1 MNKEDAYIKKG
12 FCSWKKAPKYF
23 YEHQNSPCHKATASY
38 HLVVPQCADVGE
50 SMDSQ
55 LVQQRQLEREY
66 LLEVIKCLRYLSQ
79 QGIPLQGHNNN
90 YNFTQLQY
98 LLGTKDKKIM
108 DHLDGNM
115 GHKYNHHD
123 VQNELLNIMG
133 AQVLREKLATI
144 RDRKFFSIMADEGT
158 DISNLEQLS
167 FCARTVDD
175 DLNVDEDFL
184 GFYEIDNIKSETV
197 VKAIKDILMRCSLS
211 LDDCRGQ
218 TYDGASNMIGKHSGV
233 STKISEEQPK
243 AIATHCQGHSLSL
256 AVKSLTKE
264 CPILRDT
271 MGTVGEICV
280 LVK

>member
-1 MNKEDAYIKKG
+1 
-12 FCSWKKAPKYF
+12 
-23 YEHQNSPCHKATASY
+23 
-38 HLVVPQCADVGE
+38 
-50 SMDSQ
+50 
-55 LVQQRQLEREY
+55 
-66 LLEVIKCLRYLSQ
+66 
-79 QGIPLQGHNNN
+79 
-90 YNFTQLQY
+90 
-98 LLGTKDKKIM
+98 M
-108 DHLDGNM
+108 DHHHGKV

-175 DLNVDEDFL
+175 DLYINEDFL

-197 VKAIKDILMRCSLS
+197 VKAIKDILMSCSLS

-218 TYDGASNMIGKHSGV
+218 TYDEANNTMEKHFGV
-233 STKISEEQPK
+233 STKINEEQPK

-256 AVKSLTKE
+256 ADKSSTKE
-264 CPILRDT
+264 SPILQDT
-271 MGTVGEICV
+271 IGIVGEI
-280 LVK
+280 

>member
-1 MNKEDAYIKKG
+1 
-12 FCSWKKAPKYF
+12 
-23 YEHQNSPCHKATASY
+23 
-38 HLVVPQCADVGE
+38 
-50 SMDSQ
+50 MDSQ
-55 LVQQRQLEREY
+55 LVQQRQLEREC

-108 DHLDGNM
+108 DRLDGNM

-167 FCARTVDD
+167 FCIRT
-175 DLNVDEDFL
+175 
-184 GFYEIDNIKSETV
+184 
-197 VKAIKDILMRCSLS
+197 A
-211 LDDCRGQ
+211 
-218 TYDGASNMIGKHSGV
+218 
-233 STKISEEQPK
+233 
-243 AIATHCQGHSLSL
+243 
-256 AVKSLTKE
+256 
-264 CPILRDT
+264 
-271 MGTVGEICV
+271 
-280 LVK
+280 